1 MKSEEGLSEFMKFA
15 YKCNKVRDIK
25 EAFEEYTVEEEWH
38 KGKIENVLTLK
49 EESLEYNNYE
59 IGDIV
64 FVKEYYYS
72 NGVKGKNHFFVI
84 IDQNNIAV
92 PIENFGM
99 LISSKLTKLKYPAN
113 KLLEKNDKNNLN
125 MDSIVKTDVIYKIL
139 NNQIL
144 FKIGKVDTTKIEE
157 YKNNFIENNK
167 EN

>member
-25 EAFEEYTVEEEWH
+25 EAFEEYPVEEEWH

-92 PIENFGM
+92 PIENFVM